1 MLGTHLNDKGKELLT
16 ILANLDSTKKVF
28 YKNINSIPIVIK
40 YNFNIEDI
48 EVNVIYNTVKA
59 SFIFTIWYKDCKI
72 ERISTVD
79 IDEDFVVKILYI
91 VEEYVDDSLFLEE

>member
-28 YKNINSIPIVIK
+28 YKNINSIPIIIK

-48 EVNVIYNTVKA
+48 EVDVIYNTVKA
-59 SFIFTIWYKDCKI
+59 SFIFTIKYKDCKI
-72 ERISTVD
+72 KRISTID
-79 IDEDFVVKILYI
+79 IDEYFVVELLTYI
-91 VEEYVDDSLFLEE
+91 EERINDSLFLEE